1 MMTILQIFQA
11 SRHLQFALELEWRMG
26 ISYIDLIYLTIMEGG
41 KRAKCQ
47 VCLSNIQTGIAV
59 TPSPLRLEAGWF
71 IQCSL
76 SSHGGDSPFRQFQI
90 VGRTQ
95 TEESV
100 REV

>member
-47 VCLSNIQTGIAV
+47 HKFAFPI
-59 TPSPLRLEAGWF
+59 
-71 IQCSL
+71 
-76 SSHGGDSPFRQFQI
+76 
-90 VGRTQ
+90 
-95 TEESV
+95 
-100 REV
+100 